1 MATVQPLEYID
12 ITFEDFLKAL
22 EENGFQHIRNSY
34 YQMDPDGKVY
44 AGCAIGQAAVNL
56 GVQPSSLQNALDDLA
71 DVRIAE
77 KIVEYNDGSYIVEG
91 EVRYHS
97 YKQVVAY
104 AKRFRAKYGDRTL
117 GSLVKTEY
125 KVRKEG

>member
-56 GVQPSSLQNALDDLA
+56 GVSPTSLHYALDELDNLS
-71 DVRIAE
+71 D